1 MAIKKEKLKTYAQF
15 LLENI
20 QQHRMT
26 DLSAQSAYFL
36 ILALFPFIVVVFNLL
51 TMFAADH
58 IDKIL
63 SFLSVL
69 PEETVNAIEP
79 IIYSIINSNSAG
91 IISVSIIVAFWSSS
105 KGVNS
110 IIRAMN
116 IAFGVENDK
125 SFIRVQLK
133 SLLFTFLL
141 LLLIF
146 AVLAS
151 LVFGDVILKSI
162 ESLFS
167 FTLDSPARLL
177 FNAIR
182 FAIPIAGMILGFSF
196 LFKRGPDF
204 EKEERIATKSA
215 VIGGVMATIGWMI
228 ISLAYSFYVS
238 NISNMSV
245 TYGPLVGIMA
255 LFIWLNLSSLAL
267 LFTSEFVALYDRCI
281 VKKLPIQKDRI
292 PGAIQ
297 YY

>member
-1 MAIKKEKLKTYAQF
+1 MSNKKQKFKTYAQL

-20 QQHRMT
+20 KQHRMT

-51 TMFAADH
+51 TMFAAEH

-69 PEETVNAIEP
+69 PEETVKAIEP
-79 IIYSIINSNSAG
+79 IIFSIINSNSAG
-91 IISVSIIVAFWSSS
+91 IISVSLIVAFWSSS

-116 IAFGVENDK
+116 IAFGVEHDK

-151 LVFGDVILKSI
+151 LVFGDVIIKSV
-162 ESLFS
+162 ESLFR
-167 FTLDSPARLL
+167 FTLDSPVRLL
-177 FNAIR
+177 INAVR
-182 FAIPIAGMILGFSF
+182 FAIPIIGMILGFTF

-204 EKEERIATKSA
+204 EKEERISTKSA
-215 VIGGVMATIGWMI
+215 VVGGVMATIGWMF
-228 ISLAYSFYVS
+228 ISLVYSFYVS

-255 LFIWLNLSSLAL
+255 LFIWLNLSSLTL
-267 LFTSEFVALYDRCI
+267 LFTSEFVALYDRLV

>member
-1 MAIKKEKLKTYAQF
+1 MSNKKQKFKTYAQL

-20 QQHRMT
+20 KQHRMT

-51 TMFAADH
+51 TMFAAEH

-69 PEETVNAIEP
+69 PEETVKAIEP
-79 IIYSIINSNSAG
+79 IIFSIINSNSAG
-91 IISVSIIVAFWSSS
+91 IISVSLIVAFWSSS

-116 IAFGVENDK
+116 IAFNVEHDK

-151 LVFGDVILKSI
+151 LVFGDVIIKSV
-162 ESLFS
+162 ESLFR
-167 FTLDSPARLL
+167 FTLDSPVRLL
-177 FNAIR
+177 INAVR
-182 FAIPIAGMILGFSF
+182 FAIPIIGMILGFTF

-204 EKEERIATKSA
+204 EKEERISTKSA
-215 VIGGVMATIGWMI
+215 VVGGVMATIGWMF
-228 ISLAYSFYVS
+228 ISLVYSFYVS

-255 LFIWLNLSSLAL
+255 LFIWLNLSSLTL
-267 LFTSEFVALYDRCI
+267 LFTSEFVALYDRLV